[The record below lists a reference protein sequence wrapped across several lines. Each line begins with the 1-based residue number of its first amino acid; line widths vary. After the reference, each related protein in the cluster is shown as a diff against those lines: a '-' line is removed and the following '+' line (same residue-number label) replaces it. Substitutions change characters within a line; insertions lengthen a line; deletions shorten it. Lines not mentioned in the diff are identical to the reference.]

1 MKNLEVKIFVT
12 AVTLL
17 ELLDETDGDTKFKNK
32 LRYHL
37 NGVEKE
43 INKIVSVSLDHND
56 TSLLISNASQALE
69 DSIDKVLEG

>member
-17 ELLDETDGDTKFKNK
+17 ELLDETEGDTKFKNK

-43 INKIVSVSLDHND
+43 INKIVSVSLDQND

>member
-17 ELLDETDGDTKFKNK
+17 ELLDETEGDAKFKNK

-43 INKIVSVSLDHND
+43 INKIVSVSLDQND
-56 TSLLISNASQALE
+56 TSLLISSASQALE